1 VEEAAGLLPQAA
13 SRPAAPTAPVA
24 IRKLRREIALL
35 IFVLLLIE
43 NIFMQG
49 ACTCPLVYN
58 YDNKSHRKK
67 KDVNYS
73 DTG

>member
-1 VEEAAGLLPQAA
+1 MFEEQKQLAAIQSDEIEEAVEEAAGLLPQAA

-43 NIFMQG
+43 NIFM
-49 ACTCPLVYN
+49 
-58 YDNKSHRKK
+58 
-67 KDVNYS
+67 
-73 DTG
+73 

>member
-1 VEEAAGLLPQAA
+1 
-13 SRPAAPTAPVA
+13 
-24 IRKLRREIALL
+24 LL